1 MPEENPALWP
11 GWETSGMKIV
21 HRYLLRE
28 YIIQFI
34 FSLLSVLVL
43 MIGNL
48 LFELNHLLIGKR
60 TPFLLVV
67 LLVYYR
73 LPMILMDAF
82 PAAVLFGILLSM
94 GRLAREREIE
104 VIRVSGLSFP
114 GIIAPLLIFTFLL
127 STGSFF
133 FNDYVV
139 PAANQRFQQ
148 ELRRLLAKE
157 ESPLFEENIFLKG
170 ADNEYFYIRRVN
182 RETQRMEGIMI
193 YEVKKEDFPRLTTAA
208 FGWVE
213 SDRWQLHD
221 GLIYELD
228 ERGHVTL
235 EASFSRMYYEV
246 GEDLETFFSSGRS
259 TEEMTRAELKR
270 YMELFGRSG
279 FDISVFAV
287 DYHLKTAVPYASLVL
302 AFLGLPFSTLAAR
315 SGKAFG
321 MGLSILLILIYFVS
335 QVVCRTFGVNG
346 LIAPFWA
353 AWAPNLFFLALGG
366 ILSYRVV
373 R

>member
-1 MPEENPALWP
+1 
-11 GWETSGMKIV
+11 MKIV

-28 YIIQFI
+28 YIMQF
-34 FSLLSVLVL
+34 FFCVVCVLVL

-48 LFELNHLLIGKR
+48 LFELNHLLVGKR
-60 TPFLLVV
+60 TPFILVV
-67 LLVYYR
+67 VLVYYR
-73 LPMILMDAF
+73 IPMILMDAF

-94 GRLAREREIE
+94 GRLAREREID

-114 GIIAPLLIFTFLL
+114 GIIAPLLIFTFFL
-127 STGSFF
+127 SSAAFL

-139 PAANQRFQQ
+139 PAANHRFQQ
-148 ELRRLLAKE
+148 ELRRLLSKE
-157 ESPLFEENIFLKG
+157 ESPLFEENIFFKG
-170 ADNEYFYIRRVN
+170 TENEYFYIRRVN
-182 RETQRMEGIMI
+182 KETQRMEGIMV
-193 YEVKKEDFPRLTTAA
+193 YEVKKEDFPRLITAA

-213 SDRWQLHD
+213 SERWQLNE

-235 EASFSRMYYEV
+235 EASFAQMFYEV

-279 FDISVFAV
+279 FDTSVFAV
-287 DYHLKTAVPYASLVL
+287 DYHLKLAVPYASLVL
-302 AFLGLPFSTLAAR
+302 AFLGLPFSTLMVR
-315 SGKAFG
+315 SGKVFG
-321 MGLSILLILIYFVS
+321 MGISLLLILIFFVS
-335 QVVCRTFGVNG
+335 QVVFRTFGVNG
-346 LIAPFWA
+346 LIDPFWA
-353 AWAPNLFFLALGG
+353 AWTPNLFFLVLGG
-366 ILSYRVV
+366 ILSYRMV